1 MHCAV
6 CRMHCAGVRIIGFGS
21 FTLDLLHTSGPSYER
36 HWRTAKFTVP
46 WRVHDEWKS
55 KSHFLYCQKHTPF
68 LRATISTYSRGG
80 SLVRLQTVGTY
91 IGPGYESGNSHN
103 WEEKT
108 GRVYYV
114 ILWKTS
120 SWLYEH
126 IRTYCTVQYRYCKL
140 VISPSIIIWPFDS
153 SAH

>member
-1 MHCAV
+1 
-6 CRMHCAGVRIIGFGS
+6 MHCAGVRIIGFGS

-36 HWRTAKFTVP
+36 HSRTAKFTVP

-91 IGPGYESGNSHN
+91 MYWSRVWIRQLSQLRR
-103 WEEKT
+103 KT
-108 GRVYYV
+108 GRMYYV
-114 ILWKTS
+114 ILWKPPPDCTS
-120 SWLYEH
+120 TFVL
-126 IRTYCTVQYRYCKL
+126 TVQYSTGTD
-140 VISPSIIIWPFDS
+140 ISYIYLHNHLTLWFHPARTKI
-153 SAH
+153 